1 MFLRVFINVYI
12 LIAIYFQFTV
22 DIVNQVIA
30 KIKEELP
37 NLEVSEETEQIQK
50 HLANT
55 LEHLRNRM
63 ESPETDG
70 LSYQGL
76 VL

>member
-1 MFLRVFINVYI
+1 MTVQI
-12 LIAIYFQFTV
+12 L
-22 DIVNQVIA
+22 NQVII
-30 KIKEELP
+30 KIREELP
-37 NLEVSEETEQIQK
+37 NLEASEETDQIQK

-63 ESPETDG
+63 ESADSDG

>member
-1 MFLRVFINVYI
+1 MTIQI
-12 LIAIYFQFTV
+12 L
-22 DIVNQVIA
+22 NQVIA
-30 KIKEELP
+30 KIREELP

-63 ESPETDG
+63 ESPESEG
-70 LSYQGL
+70 LTYEGL

>member
-1 MFLRVFINVYI
+1 MFLRAFINVYI

>member
-1 MFLRVFINVYI
+1 MFLRVFIDVYI

-63 ESPETDG
+63 ESPETDS

>member
-1 MFLRVFINVYI
+1 MYNI

-63 ESPETDG
+63 ESPETDS

>member
-1 MFLRVFINVYI
+1 MYFLFEVTVQI
-12 LIAIYFQFTV
+12 L
-22 DIVNQVIA
+22 NQVIG
-30 KIKEELP
+30 KIREELP
-37 NLEVSEETEQIQK
+37 KLEVSEETEQIQK

-63 ESPETDG
+63 ESSESDG

-76 VL
+76 IL

>member
-1 MFLRVFINVYI
+1 MLQVTIQI
-12 LIAIYFQFTV
+12 L
-22 DIVNQVIA
+22 NQVIA
-30 KIKEELP
+30 KIREELP

-63 ESPETDG
+63 ESPESEG
-70 LSYQGL
+70 LSYQRL

>member
-1 MFLRVFINVYI
+1 MFLIVFINVYI

-63 ESPETDG
+63 ESPETDS